1 MKKIPFI
8 IACMLALT
16 SMAEEPK
23 LIEDEIDFIVEST
36 EEPTEV
42 EFTVEVK
49 VEEEIVIEEP
59 TFSAYAEIPM
69 APPYSENYVVI
80 QEPESEPE
88 PTLPVVEEPP
98 ATPCPIEKTVTIYSS
113 RGPVVTYGDT
123 IYLTSVLTGFENCEV
138 YYQWQCDKGAGYED
152 VSDGTA
158 ASYEFIANKETLSW
172 NWKLIVYYQ
181 ELGVTQ

>member
-16 SMAEEPK
+16 SMAEEPQ
-23 LIEDEIDFIVEST
+23 LIENEIDFIVEST
-36 EEPTEV
+36 EEPTEFEV
-42 EFTVEVK
+42 EIEAEIV
-49 VEEEIVIEEP
+49 VEEA
-59 TFSAYAEIPM
+59 TFSAYAEISV
-69 APPYSENYVVI
+69 APPFSENYVVI
-80 QEPESEPE
+80 QEPEPEPE
-88 PTLPVVEEPP
+88 LTFPVVEEPSI
-98 ATPCPIEKTVTIYSS
+98 TLHPIEKTVTISSS

>member
-16 SMAEEPK
+16 SIAEEPQ
-23 LIEDEIDFIVEST
+23 LIEDEIDFVIEST
-36 EEPTEV
+36 KEPAEEV
-42 EFTVEVK
+42 EFTVEIEI
-49 VEEEIVIEEP
+49 EEEIVVEEP
-59 TFSAYAEIPM
+59 TFSAYAEIPV

-80 QEPESEPE
+80 QEPE
-88 PTLPVVEEPP
+88 PTITIVEEPVVTMP
-98 ATPCPIEKTVTIYSS
+98 PIEKTVTIYSS

-123 IYLTSVLTGFENCEV
+123 IYLTSVLTGFENCEI
-138 YYQWQCDKGAGYED
+138 YYQWQCDKGDGYED
-152 VSDGTA
+152 VPDGTA

-181 ELGVTQ
+181 ELEVE

>member
-8 IACMLALT
+8 IACMLAFT
-16 SMAEEPK
+16 SMAEEPQ
-23 LIEDEIDFIVEST
+23 LVETTENEIDFIVESI
-36 EEPTEV
+36 EEV
-42 EFTVEVK
+42 EVE

-59 TFSAYAEIPM
+59 TFSAYAEIPV
-69 APPYSENYVVI
+69 APPFSENYAVI
-80 QEPESEPE
+80 QEPE
-88 PTLPVVEEPP
+88 PTITVVEEPSV
-98 ATPCPIEKTVTIYSS
+98 TPHPIEKTVTIYSS

>member
-16 SMAEEPK
+16 SMAEEPQ
-23 LIEDEIDFIVEST
+23 LVETTENEIDFIVESI
-36 EEPTEV
+36 EENEV
-42 EFTVEVK
+42 EIEAEIV
-49 VEEEIVIEEP
+49 VEEA
-59 TFSAYAEIPM
+59 TFSAYAEIPV

-80 QEPESEPE
+80 QEPEPKPE
-88 PTLPVVEEPP
+88 PTLPIVEEPP

-138 YYQWQCDKGAGYED
+138 YY
-152 VSDGTA
+152 
-158 ASYEFIANKETLSW
+158 
-172 NWKLIVYYQ
+172 
-181 ELGVTQ
+181 